1 MNNIFLVIADSIRTL
16 FLGFGLSENIVGLMM
31 AVIYASVI
39 FALIGILVIIL
50 VLAVRK
56 ISGFIQLRPGPNRV
70 GPHGIFQLI
79 ADMLK
84 MLGKES
90 IIPTSADKWPFILAP
105 ILTLVP
111 AMMLYAVIPFGEGM
125 VAADLHLGVFYFIA
139 ISSLTTIPLF
149 MAGWASSN
157 KYSLIGGMRA
167 VAQMVSYELPLVFS
181 ILGVIMIAGTMNMT
195 EIVMQQSG
203 LWFVVLQPIAFLIF
217 FISALAELN
226 RAPFDLPEGETE
238 LTAGVF
244 TEYTPMR
251 FALFQMA
258 EYGNMFIL
266 SGLMVTLFLGG
277 WHAPFGLTFIPSY
290 IWFFAKVF
298 LIIFVI
304 MWIRWTFPRIRVDK
318 LMDFGWKFLLPVSLV
333 NIFVTGIGIYL
344 FQNF

>member
-1 MNNIFLVIADSIRTL
+1 MNNIFLTIADMLRSL
-16 FLGFGLSENIVGLMM
+16 FLGFGLSEYVVELVM
-31 AVIYASVI
+31 AAIYASVV
-39 FALIGILVIIL
+39 FALIGLLVLIL
-50 VLAVRK
+50 VLAERK
-56 ISGFIQLRPGPNRV
+56 ISGYIQLRPGPNRV

-90 IIPTSADKWPFILAP
+90 ITPAAVDKWPFVLAP
-105 ILTLVP
+105 ILMFVP
-111 AMMLYAVIPFGEGM
+111 TMLLYAVIPFGEGM
-125 VAADLHLGVFYFIA
+125 VAADLNLGVFYFIA
-139 ISSLTTIPLF
+139 IGSLTTLPLF
-149 MAGWASSN
+149 MAGWSSSN

-167 VAQMVSYELPLVFS
+167 VAQMVSYELPLIFS
-181 ILGVIMIAGTMNMT
+181 ILGVIMIAGSMRMND
-195 EIVMQQSG
+195 IVLAQSG
-203 LWFVVLQPIAFLIF
+203 MWFVILQPIAFLVF

-258 EYGNMFIL
+258 EYGNVFIM

-277 WHAPFGLTFIPSY
+277 WQAPFGLTFIPSY

-298 LIIFVI
+298 MMIFVI
-304 MWIRWTFPRIRVDK
+304 MWVRWTFPRIRVDK